1 MFFYFY
7 TILITENS
15 FFAATTISL
24 PACFPPFSPTT
35 RIAPFYLT
43 VCCGNAPYTHNPSP
57 ASTRKTNEGLY
68 IKVALGMFKW
78 FISH

>member
-1 MFFYFY
+1 MQL
-7 TILITENS
+7 ILCRNDDFS
-15 FFAATTISL
+15 PCL
-24 PACFPPFSPTT
+24 FPPIT

-68 IKVALGMFKW
+68 IKVALGIIKW